1 MVRGFR
7 LNGNGKP
14 EDIGQFIGYTRA
26 SLRNIEQSLK
36 RGNEK
41 FDALEKRMRALETHN
56 PNGWRG
62 AVRPGAIGV
71 GGAGALHFAWEIF
84 RAMVPG
90 G

>member
-1 MVRGFR
+1 M
-7 LNGNGKP
+7 NNPP
-14 EDIGQFIGYTRA
+14 EEISQFIGYTQA

-41 FDALEKRMRALETHN
+41 FDALDKRVRALEAHN

-71 GGAGALHFAWEIF
+71 GGASALHVVWEIM
-84 RAMVPG
+84 AKMVAG

>member
-1 MVRGFR
+1 M
-7 LNGNGKP
+7 NDNGKA

-41 FDALEKRMRALETHN
+41 FDALEKRIRVLETHN

-71 GGAGALHFAWEIF
+71 GGAGAAYAIWEIG
-84 RAMVPG
+84 REILGKMVAG

>member
-1 MVRGFR
+1 MPIDDREFGEFVGST
-7 LNGNGKP
+7 NK
-14 EDIGQFIGYTRA
+14 
-26 SLRNIEQSLK
+26 SLQNIETSLQ

-41 FDALEKRMRALETHN
+41 FDQFDKRLRAVETHN

-62 AVRPGAIGV
+62 AIRPGAIGV

>member
-1 MVRGFR
+1 M
-7 LNGNGKP
+7 NGNGKP

-71 GGAGALHFAWEIF
+71 GGAGALHIIWQIVEKIAT
-84 RAMVPG
+84 G